1 MNLKK
6 YSILF
11 LLIIILILFNYRI
24 EPFMNANVCDVECSN
39 LGSIEGNCLCINCCR
54 EKNCGKFTNTILQ
67 FLDTGDSLDC
77 KILDTI

>member
-1 MNLKK
+1 
-6 YSILF
+6 
-11 LLIIILILFNYRI
+11 
-24 EPFMNANVCDVECSN
+24 MNANVCNVECSN